1 MDDNKRQFQIHLPGL
16 LKVLAE
22 NLYSTPKVAIR
33 ELLQNAHDS
42 CVRRSVEDKRASARA
57 RIDVRIDAEAQTIL
71 IQDNG
76 SGLTEDEVVQYL
88 STIGRSY
95 TRQLGENLSLM
106 SPEMSEK
113 LIGQFGLGFLSAFL
127 IASQVTLTTRSM
139 KPNSPTYQWQSNG
152 DIHYDLKVVD
162 EAPVGTQVKLTVK
175 PSVAYLLNESV
186 LVSTIQHYAD
196 FLPVPVHVNG
206 SSMAV
211 NAIHPPWEAIDPDIA
226 IQDYIARKFGMEHP
240 LAVIQLHDHK
250 VDLGHDSITI
260 PMKGFLF
267 IPPSSRV
274 SIQEYG
280 DLSVY
285 IRRMFICENQRDLL
299 PTWARFVRGVIDC
312 TALEPTASRE
322 ELRREEMYLLVQQAL
337 EQQLSAGLQH
347 IARTDTM
354 RWKQI
359 VRGHRDVI
367 MGWAEKNNDFFEHIA
382 SIITFRTT
390 RGQLTLPDYLA
401 QTDQSVYYVTRTMDS
416 KQEQILGEGFGM
428 PVLDA
433 SYFGEVG
440 FLQKYVDYH
449 PNIRL
454 VQMDSGTN
462 RFMHPVPEEPFA
474 KILAYYRSKKIRV
487 QVMAFKPEVL
497 PAIISYPKDAEFVRD
512 TRSALDTGDIP
523 DAFAGMI
530 KAFMNQMSVDD
541 EAMAGALYLNANN
554 AFVQSLVG
562 VEDAA
567 KLEPVLDLLYE
578 MARLLAGRLLDADK
592 IKGLF
597 ENTNQALTRLIQ

>member
-22 NLYSTPKVAIR
+22 NLYSTPKVAVR

-42 CVRRSVEDKRASARA
+42 CVRRSVEDKRPSARA
-57 RIDVRIDAEAQTIL
+57 RIDVRINTDAQTITV
-71 IQDNG
+71 QDNG

-106 SPEMSEK
+106 SPEVSEK

-139 KPNSPTYQWQSNG
+139 KPDSPTYQWQSNG
-152 DIHYDLKVVD
+152 DIHYDLKTVD
-162 EAPVGTQVKLTVK
+162 DAPIGTQVKLLVK

-186 LVSTIQHYAD
+186 LVSAIQHYAD
-196 FLPVPVHVNG
+196 FLPIPVHVNG

-226 IQDYIARKFGMEHP
+226 TQDYIARKFAMEHP
-240 LAVIQLHDHK
+240 LAVIPLHDHK
-250 VDLGHDSITI
+250 IDLGHDSITI
-260 PMKGFLF
+260 PMRGFLF
-267 IPPSSRV
+267 IPPSSTA

-280 DLSVY
+280 DLSIY

-299 PTWARFVRGVIDC
+299 PNWARFVRGVIDC
-312 TALEPTASRE
+312 PALEPTASRE

-337 EQQLSAGLQH
+337 EQQLSAGLH
-347 IARTDTM
+347 ELARTDNV

-367 MGWAEKNNDFFEHIA
+367 MGWAVKNNDFFEHIA
-382 SIITFRTT
+382 SIVTFRTT
-390 RGQLTLPDYLA
+390 RGHLTLPDYLA
-401 QTDQSVYYVTRTMDS
+401 LTDDAVYYVTHDMDN
-416 KQEQILGEGFGM
+416 KQEQMLGEGFGM

-433 SYFGEVG
+433 SRFGEIG

-449 PNIRL
+449 PRVKL
-454 VQMDSGTN
+454 AQMDSGTN
-462 RFMHPVPEEPFA
+462 RFMHPVPEEPFTR
-474 KILAYYRSKKIRV
+474 ILAYYRSRKIRV
-487 QVMAFKPEVL
+487 QVMAFKPDVL
-497 PAIISYPKDAEFVRD
+497 PAIISYPKEAEFVRD
-512 TRSALDTGDIP
+512 ARSALDTGDIP

-530 KAFMNQMSVDD
+530 GAYLSKMTVD
-541 EAMAGALYLNANN
+541 EESLSGALYLNANN
-554 AFVQSLVG
+554 AFVQALVP
-562 VEDAA
+562 VEDAE
-567 KLEPVLDLLYE
+567 KLEPVLDLLYQ
-578 MARLLAGRLLDADK
+578 MARLLAGRLLDAEK
-592 IKGLF
+592 ITALF
-597 ENTNQALTRLIQ
+597 ENTNTALTRLIQ